1 MVKNWIVN
9 QFTTCN
15 FTVHTLNDAWWAWNV
30 GQIKIL
36 STRKA
41 TRGAKYDTFGDPDC
55 MSIFETLKKKKEKKV
70 FKMKPAIALQKKFSI
85 NQIKCPVFVANKN
98 QQAKNVMH
106 AISG

>member
-1 MVKNWIVN
+1 
-9 QFTTCN
+9 
-15 FTVHTLNDAWWAWNV
+15 
-30 GQIKIL
+30 
-36 STRKA
+36 
-41 TRGAKYDTFGDPDC
+41 